1 MADLKMN
8 EFTTVTSVSKVVG
21 VDGNGNNRLIATSD
35 VINAG
40 SQLSLPGNDLN
51 NAVKTGVYVANSTTK
66 NSAMNDYG
74 VVEVIVKSPYIIQN
88 FFALNQN
95 KIFSR
100 KSLNSG
106 SSFYDWFQVV

>member
-8 EFTTVTSVSKVVG
+8 EFMTVTSVSKVVG
-21 VDGNGNNRLIATSD
+21 VDGDGNNRLIATSD
-35 VINAG
+35 VINTG
-40 SQLSLPGNDLN
+40 IQLSLPGNDLN

-74 VVEVIVKSPYIIQN
+74 VVEVIFKNPYIIQK

-95 KIFSR
+95 KIYYR
-100 KSLNSG
+100 RSLNGG
-106 SSFYDWFQVV
+106 SSFYDWVQIV